1 LTVSR
6 ETPNK
11 LGKEFFSLA
20 HLWAS
25 PIVKHEAKVIMKL
38 RIRRSQR
45 PKEGEGSYVYSLR
58 VGGILCLL
66 YPSSFQGGF
75 RVYEFKVPFKYT

>member
-1 LTVSR
+1 LAR
-6 ETPNK
+6 K
-11 LGKEFFSLA
+11 FFSLA

-38 RIRRSQR
+38 NIRRSQR
-45 PKEGEGSYVYSLR
+45 PNEGEGSYAYSLR
-58 VGGILCLL
+58 VERILCLL
-66 YPSSFQGGF
+66 YPSSFLGGF